1 MKQVI
6 FLAVF
11 GLLCSVFVFFVP
23 WGASPAESE
32 ETTSSEQLESAE
44 VSDFSSDEKP
54 SLTGEFW
61 ILADPKVSVSVLS
74 GFTDAFFKQRGIRVR
89 YKEIS
94 DLEFSGTLAPADL
107 YLLPYDLLSGFS
119 LQKL

>member
-32 ETTSSEQLESAE
+32 EMTSSEQLESAE
-44 VSDFSSDEKP
+44 VSDFSSDEKL

-74 GFTDAFFKQRGIRVR
+74 GFTDTFFKQRGIRVR